1 MGNTKKYF
9 KSERKANNFANN
21 VKGEVTPNC
30 GRDQSSYRVRFETWG
45 QSQNPRHWNADD
57 NFNEGESDFDSDL
70 NENGT
75 NWHTADDL

>member
-9 KSERKANNFANN
+9 KSESKANNFAKH

-30 GRDQSSYRVRFETWG
+30 GRDQSSYRVRFDTWG
-45 QSQNPRHWNADD
+45 QSQNPRHWNT
-57 NFNEGESDFDSDL
+57 NFDEGGSNFDSDL
-70 NENGT
+70 NGNGT